1 MPTKNET
8 KEEFHK
14 LTADIDWQ
22 RPGFLKYCI
31 GITEGSASDQGPEEI
46 VVKKILGDYL
56 TLALLFSKQFWDD
69 LKSQYEKDSID
80 EPHVKL
86 KMQEALDKLVDEWFR
101 VYGII
106 QSIRGRN
113 SNIESKRI
121 VDLTTPFVDI
131 AMRDVGLKPEEFP
144 VILQF
149 GQSYSMRFSNYS
161 GGFAALS
168 MPLWI
173 LGSPW
178 EWTILWHELA
188 GEKVR
193 MLKTRMLENDK
204 IDSFEKMFNKT
215 LKELKAEESDVQDFG
230 WSVDWFEELFEDSFS
245 VIHFPINFLI
255 VFKNLLER
263 YPDSGEGMR
272 HPPRSVRLAVA
283 MCLYAQM
290 NNITELPVRD
300 KWPSWD
306 AWSEL
311 ESEKDEFKGKF
322 EEFNPYQQLTNDFDV
337 KMAWQVAQT
346 IIKWHQKEGIAT
358 NTENDFRKVV
368 SEAVIAYSYENFKEG
383 EKGKILDNTIE
394 AIAKLPK
401 PKIDWQKPT
410 DTIYSNICDVIK
422 EMKLSEIGKKKKR
435 DLLEEH
441 PQVKKLLD
449 GLGYQELLN
458 LRFSDSDF
466 LGTSIEDVKLNGNLK
481 YAKISWMGSLPLEV
495 TNSVTGNVTYKVDNV
510 AHRTTSGN
518 WNSVFVDNVPKGITT
533 YPV

>member
-1 MPTKNET
+1 MSNENVT
-8 KEEFHK
+8 KEVFHK

-22 RPGFLKYCI
+22 RPSFLKYCI
-31 GITEGSASDQGPEEI
+31 SLTEGNASNQGPEEI

-56 TLALLFSKQFWDD
+56 ALALLFSKQVWDD
-69 LKSQYEKDSID
+69 LKSQYEKNSID
-80 EPHVKL
+80 AFRVKL

-113 SNIESKRI
+113 SNAESKRI

-193 MLKTRMLENDK
+193 TLKNDK
-204 IDSFEKMFNKT
+204 IDYFKKMFNKT
-215 LKELKAEESDVQDFG
+215 LKGLEVDELDVQDFG

-245 VIHFPINFLI
+245 VIHFPINFLV

-263 YPDSGEGMR
+263 YPDSGKDRR

-283 MCLYAQM
+283 MCLHAQM
-290 NNITELPVRD
+290 KQFTELPARD

-306 AWSEL
+306 TWSEL
-311 ESEKDEFKGKF
+311 KDEDDEFKDKF
-322 EEFNPYQQLTNDFDV
+322 EEFNPYQQLANELDI
-337 KMAWQVAQT
+337 KIAWQMAQS
-346 IIKWHQKEGIAT
+346 IIKWHQTEGIAT

-383 EKGKILDNTIE
+383 EKGKILDNTMA
-394 AIAKLPK
+394 AIALLPK

-410 DTIYSNICDVIK
+410 DTIYSNICDVINNK
-422 EMKLSEIGKKKKR
+422 KLSELRKNKR
-435 DLLEEH
+435 QELLNQH
-441 PQVKKLLD
+441 PQVEKLLG

-458 LRFSDSDF
+458 LFFSDVDF
-466 LGTSIEDVKLNGNLK
+466 GAEMVSNVKYKGAPKFESATVQNIPEHVDQGWVTFDIGTTHHNTDVDGWN
-481 YAKISWMGSLPLEV
+481 AKSASKINP
-495 TNSVTGNVTYKVDNV
+495 
-510 AHRTTSGN
+510 
-518 WNSVFVDNVPKGITT
+518 
-533 YPV
+533 